1 MKFTLTIETDLEG
14 VTPRDVFDA
23 INYEVSWGMS
33 VVENDNYFYELSSNK
48 NTRILSCEEV
58 EQDSD
63 CQHEDY
69 FKGH

>member
-14 VTPRDVFDA
+14 VTADNVQEVVGYSTGFQHGMKLDA
-23 INYEVSWGMS
+23 
-33 VVENDNYFYELSSNK
+33 NDFYSAMNDK
-48 NTRILSCEEV
+48 NTRILSCDEV
-58 EQDSD
+58 KQDRD